1 MLIIDR
7 YAYINKLRYFNDDLK
22 LFLFIMMITIALFSN
37 SYIVHISIFI
47 IMSVILV
54 GIAQIPI
61 KGYFKMYLLPM
72 SFIILSLIAL
82 VFSISHSN
90 VDTFF
95 SVKLS
100 NFYLVVRDDS
110 LLKAIT
116 LTTRAFSA
124 ISCSYFL
131 ILTTPFNN
139 LIKLLLKY
147 KIPVLLIELIM
158 LTYRFIFILLEEIAK
173 IYKAQDLR
181 FGYINMK
188 NSFNSLGLLL
198 RTLIVRII
206 KRYKDMII
214 SLESKNY
221 DNRFYM

>member
-22 LFLFIMMITIALFSN
+22 LFLFIIMITIVLFSN

-47 IMSVILV
+47 IMSIILV

-61 KGYFKMYLLPM
+61 KSYFKMYLLPM

-90 VDTFF
+90 VDTFY
-95 SVKLS
+95 SIKLS
-100 NFYLVVRDDS
+100 RFYLVIRDDS

-116 LTTRAFSA
+116 LTTRAISA

-158 LTYRFIFILLEEIAK
+158 LTYRFIFILLEEIGK